1 MALQELLENAGYSL
15 VINLT
20 DYPYIIKDA
29 HTRARP
35 LCFLPLFLLFKHAF
49 LFSRFALFLCSV
61 SLRKIKGGKRKIS
74 LLLVSSLC
82 SLSRMLCGLFC
93 FGACGV
99 GRLPRR
105 RWHCTSLYMRAP
117 TASGYI
123 PIWAFPYRRI
133 SITRDGDS
141 SRFAPVRAPMPSS
154 IVYCLL
160 VSNQSTSSHPAS
172 LCVRLSRVQKKPTC
186 APIQCPSTAWN
197 GSPALVQ
204 CLPSG
209 LV

>member
-1 MALQELLENAGYSL
+1 MRSSFHSG
-15 VINLT
+15 
-20 DYPYIIKDA
+20 
-29 HTRARP
+29 
-35 LCFLPLFLLFKHAF
+35 LCLKN
-49 LFSRFALFLCSV
+49 
-61 SLRKIKGGKRKIS
+61 GKRNKKTSPERLALIDIRAHALS
-74 LLLVSSLC
+74 LKDC
-82 SLSRMLCGLFC
+82 
-93 FGACGV
+93 A
-99 GRLPRR
+99 
-105 RWHCTSLYMRAP
+105 YMRAP
-117 TASGYI
+117 SGSVCI

-160 VSNQSTSSHPAS
+160 ISNQSTSSHPAS

-204 CLPSG
+204 CLPS
-209 LV
+209 VEV